1 MASFDVSAKAE
12 SQSTTFSR
20 QKRTRITCTVST
32 VWKNINFD
40 IKWSD
45 LDSIFVTSDVDTLEA
60 YIPGFLKTGL
70 AKIPTHST

>member
-1 MASFDVSAKAE
+1 MLKRNCKVQLSIDKNEQELRV
-12 SQSTTFSR
+12 R
-20 QKRTRITCTVST
+20 QIQFGKILILIS
-32 VWKNINFD
+32 NGN
-40 IKWSD
+40 